1 MGNMFTAQNLG
12 LDVSMSNG
20 STRVFFDVM
29 ALSGSATA
37 VTPWQQCLAVHFCD
51 SERHCSGCSGFD
63 LAEVPWT
70 GDHPAEKECFLQLL
84 DRAIHR
90 HGWDRLHYDP
100 PLVRDQLLDF
110 RLMLAAFTPRE
121 TTGSWMGDWTRPPQ
135 VHEVDRCV
143 RHQVFQGEFGCRL
156 CDVS

>member
-1 MGNMFTAQNLG
+1 MFTAQNLG